1 MKRLADLILNLKVLN
16 ITILFKI
23 PFSFIF
29 FLVLSFSIAYTL
41 NLIIE
46 YKFFSIPSPVFDYK
60 EEKTNIKRDLNTS
73 LLKELF
79 KKAEEKKD
87 KIVLV
92 SGNIK
97 LLGILWIG
105 KHKLALIEVG
115 KGNKKFIKEGDL
127 INGGKVVKIN
137 NFYIE
142 IKDKEGIKRIYLNIK
157 GKLVNKNVSKKT
169 YTKNSTKIKEINL
182 KNLDLNK
189 DIFRIMKGIMI
200 KPYRMNGKRGLLIE
214 SVSDTTLAE
223 ELGLQEGDFIVSI
236 NGMPIV
242 SEATFVNK
250 IISTVNSGKPI
261 ELVILRNNK
270 EVRIKYNGA
279 VFK

>member
-1 MKRLADLILNLKVLN
+1 MKRLTDIILNIKALD
-16 ITILFKI
+16 IGILFKI

-29 FLVLSFSIAYTL
+29 FIVISFSLAYAI

-60 EEKTNIKRDLNTS
+60 EEKTNIKRQLNVS

-79 KKAEEKKD
+79 KKAEDKKD

-115 KGNKKFIKEGDL
+115 KGSKRFIKEGDL
-127 INGGKVVKIN
+127 INGGKVIKIN
-137 NFYIE
+137 NLYIE
-142 IKDKEGIKRIYLNIK
+142 IKDKEGIKRIYLNIE
-157 GKLVNKNVSKKT
+157 GKLVNKNISKKT
-169 YTKNSTKIKEINL
+169 YSKSSTKVKEINL

-189 DIFRIMKGIMI
+189 DIFKIMKGIMI

-214 SVSDTTLAE
+214 SITGRYMWQIA
-223 ELGLQEGDFIVSI
+223 GLEMVQKVLF
-236 NGMPIV
+236 
-242 SEATFVNK
+242 
-250 IISTVNSGKPI
+250 
-261 ELVILRNNK
+261 K
-270 EVRIKYNGA
+270 ERK
-279 VFK
+279 